1 MELWRQNRSGSGNYF
16 LESFNYEQG
25 DGMMKTFFHTM
36 QNLGFLGISVSTQ
49 MDQSSGGSRGES
61 GGLSIFLCLRAAKA
75 LARLRGYT
83 GWS

>member
-49 MDQSSGGSRGES
+49 MDQSSGGSRGGS
-61 GGLSIFLCLRAAKA
+61 VGSLVPLYPPPVFK
-75 LARLRGYT
+75 YPMKMK
-83 GWS
+83 

>member
-49 MDQSSGGSRGES
+49 KDNPMA
-61 GGLSIFLCLRAAKA
+61 GLEGIKVVYLNPPRRLLFLNIL
-75 LARLRGYT
+75 
-83 GWS
+83 